1 MGEIQVLE
9 GIGAPVLAVCS
20 YPSQQQEV
28 HYPYLQLQDATIS
41 EQAETPMAYNDT
53 PLRFDHIHIEPKIHI
68 YK

>member
-1 MGEIQVLE
+1 MGEIQFLE

-41 EQAETPMAYNDT
+41 EQAGTPMAYNDT
-53 PLRFDHIHIEPKIHI
+53 LRRYHRMHIEPKIHI